1 MKSLHKKMN
10 KFMRFSLF
18 MSLSSFL
25 KKKLLELSVRKLYD
39 NTQNTN
45 THAHTYT
52 HDLLKLF
59 ELEYI

>member
-45 THAHTYT
+45 IHAHTYT
-52 HDLLKLF
+52 NDLLKLF
-59 ELEYI
+59 KLEYI